1 MEQPLNYSFLNGL
14 EKCPV
19 EKKKDKRKAE
29 LKWSR
34 LREKDRLAILADVPK
49 RLAED
54 RSWKAGYVP
63 HPTTYLNGE
72 RWNDEIQQDSEKVYR
87 INSKE

>member
-1 MEQPLNYSFLNGL
+1 M
-14 EKCPV
+14 
-19 EKKKDKRKAE
+19 
-29 LKWSR
+29 KWHR
-34 LREKDRLAILADVPK
+34 LREKDRLAILADIPK
-49 RLAED
+49 RVQED

-72 RWNDEIQQDSEKVYR
+72 RWNDAIQTESEKAYH